1 VNQFLASGNIDGT
14 FKKLV
19 GAFVKASFYH
29 CVIGAADDV
38 AGRMSMLTRA
48 RSCVA
53 LVDRV
58 DLATPLSLI

>member
-38 AGRMSMLTRA
+38 AGRMRMLTRA